1 MNSLKKQILNQ
12 ISKQGFVEGVL
23 FTKIMKTGDKELIR
37 LLSNKENFI
46 YV

>member
-12 ISKQGFVEGVL
+12 ISKQGSVEEGL
-23 FTKIMKTGDKELIR
+23 FSKIIKTGDKELIS